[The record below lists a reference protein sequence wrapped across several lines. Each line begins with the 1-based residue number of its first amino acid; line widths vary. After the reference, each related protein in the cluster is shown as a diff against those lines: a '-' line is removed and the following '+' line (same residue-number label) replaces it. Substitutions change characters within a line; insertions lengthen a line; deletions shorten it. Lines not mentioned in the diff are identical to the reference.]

1 MYFNFKKKEKSFK
14 SLNRGLTLVELLV
27 VIAIFLVI
35 TTVAMFNYGDF
46 NSSVSLQNLTDDIAL
61 SIRKAQ
67 SFAIGARGVKE
78 DQDVVFTKSYGVHFS
93 VNQDPAGPLA
103 GSYKSFLM
111 FYSSPSSREYV
122 YDPINTTCGD
132 GANQCIELFN
142 IMSIDEVKE
151 IVAYNGETLISSNSS
166 IDASLDIIFTRPDPR
181 AYFCYKE
188 NVGSDCITTAS
199 RVEIKISNGRT
210 DDDEIE
216 KTKTISVQN
225 TGQISIQ

>member
-14 SLNRGLTLVELLV
+14 SLNGGLTLVELLV

-46 NSSVSLQNLTDDIAL
+46 NSSVSLQNLTDDVAL

-78 DQDVVFTKSYGVHFS
+78 NEDVVFTKSYGVHFS
-93 VNQDPAGPLA
+93 INSQDPAKPLA
-103 GSYKSFLM
+103 GSNKSFLM
-111 FYSSPSSREYV
+111 FYSSPTNRQYV

-142 IMSIDEVKE
+142 IMSIDEIKE
-151 IVAYNGETLISSNSS
+151 ITAYDVNNNRILSNSV
-166 IDASLDIIFTRPDPR
+166 DIIFTRPDPR

-188 NVGSDCITTAS
+188 SAESACNNTAS

-210 DDDEIE
+210 GTGEIE
-216 KTKTISVQN
+216 KTKIISVQN